1 MPYVKKGRTKN
12 TAAVSLILIFVF
24 MFVAAGFNNDW
35 GRVHISDVYYSNS
48 GGGMIHA
55 QLFVPENA
63 SSANPLPAI
72 LNMHGGSDY
81 LQTVS
86 NYSLELARRGYVVL
100 SVDACG
106 DPDYQTV
113 FQGDREHLPGEL
125 YHSDA
130 VYHDAGHAG
139 FYQRGPDSLMA

>member
-1 MPYVKKGRTKN
+1 MSRKTKT
-12 TAAVSLILIFVF
+12 TAVISLILVFAF

-35 GRVHISDVYYSNS
+35 GRVHISDVYYPNS
-48 GGGMIHA
+48 EGGMIHA

-86 NYSLELARRGYVVL
+86 NYSLELAR
-100 SVDACG
+100 AAMWCC
-106 DPDYQTV
+106 PWMPTA
-113 FQGDREHLPGEL
+113 
-125 YHSDA
+125 A
-130 VYHDAGHAG
+130 VRLTILTGK
-139 FYQRGPDSLMA
+139 RP

>member
-1 MPYVKKGRTKN
+1 MSRKTKT
-12 TAAVSLILIFVF
+12 TAVISLILVFVF

-35 GRVHISDVYYSNS
+35 GRVHISDVYYPNS
-48 GGGMIHA
+48 EGGMIHA
-55 QLFVPENA
+55 QLFIPENA

-100 SVDACG
+100 SVDAYG
-106 DPDYQTV
+106 S
-113 FQGDREHLPGEL
+113 GA
-125 YHSDA
+125 SD
-130 VYHDAGHAG
+130 
-139 FYQRGPDSLMA
+139 

>member
-1 MPYVKKGRTKN
+1 
-12 TAAVSLILIFVF
+12 

-35 GRVHISDVYYSNS
+35 GHVHISDVYYPNS
-48 GGGMIHA
+48 EGGMIHA

-100 SVDACG
+100 SVDAYG
-106 DPDYQTV
+106 SGASDYID
-113 FQGDREHLPGEL
+113 GKA
-125 YHSDA
+125 A
-130 VYHDAGHAG
+130 VNAGVGQESNSALKMDG
-139 FYQRGPDSLMA
+139 GASLCIEQLLS